1 MDKMLCLRR
10 FQAAMRCGLAALA
23 LVGAHAGAQPLR
35 LVTEEWPPFNYQE
48 QGQARGLGVEMAQ
61 ALLTEAGLAVPRV
74 EFFPWNR
81 AYAMALHEPQV
92 LLFTVSRTAQ
102 REPLFHWIARIAPR
116 ELWLYR
122 LASRNDIA
130 LTQLDQA
137 KAYRLG
143 VGPLEDSSTQGLVER
158 GFVPGAQLD
167 SVQSADP
174 DATNLQKLLAGRFDL
189 MVGNPL
195 SVAYAMQKLHVP
207 EDSVVPAY
215 KWVMEGQGYW
225 LALNSKSDPA
235 LVQTLQ
241 QAAKR
246 LEQHGS
252 LRALREQFLRPGP
265 KPAGR

>member
-1 MDKMLCLRR
+1 MLNAFATVRCCLSV
-10 FQAAMRCGLAALA
+10 LAVLCATA
-23 LVGAHAGAQPLR
+23 TAQPLR

-61 ALLTEAGLAVPRV
+61 ALLAEAGLPAARV

-81 AYAMALHEPQV
+81 AYALALHEPQV
-92 LLFTVSRTAQ
+92 LLFTVSRTPQ
-102 REPLFHWIARIAPR
+102 REHQFHWIARISAR

-122 LASRNDIA
+122 LASRNDIVINH
-130 LTQLDQA
+130 LDQA

-143 VGPLEDSSTQGLVER
+143 VGPLEDASTQGLVER
-158 GFVPGAQLD
+158 GFVPGVQLD
-167 SVQSADP
+167 SVQTADP

-195 SVAYAMQKLHVP
+195 SVAYTLQKQRVP

-215 KWVMEGQGYW
+215 KWVMDGQGYW
-225 LALNSKSDPA
+225 LALSRKSDPV
-235 LVQTLQ
+235 LVQALQ

-246 LEQHGS
+246 MEQRGTS
-252 LRALREQFLRPGP
+252 RTLREQFLRPLPRATGH
-265 KPAGR
+265 